1 MERAQPI
8 PRNLI
13 FQKENETEI
22 LGENL
27 GITNRTVVYPVQLAR
42 PPGHGAITKHPSNR
56 TKYASKFDKSA
67 ISTFKII
74 ETCHNDVSITFMNFL

>member
-27 GITNRTVVYPVQLAR
+27 GTTNRTVVYQVQLAR
-42 PPGHGAITKHPSNR
+42 PPGHGAITIHQSTR
-56 TKYASKFDKSA
+56 TKYAPKFNLSA
-67 ISTFKII
+67 IST
-74 ETCHNDVSITFMNFL
+74 V